1 MREQDR
7 VTLSDSEWIIMQ
19 EIWKRGEATFRE
31 ICDGVTAHQWS
42 KPAVAAF
49 LKRMEKK
56 GAIASAEGGPVK
68 VYRSLLRRET
78 AVRKETRDIFR
89 RVYGGDVALLA
100 QSLVHSAALDENDM
114 EELIALLRK
123 GREEK

>member
-1 MREQDR
+1 MEQTR
-7 VTLSDSEWIIMQ
+7 SGGL
-19 EIWKRGEATFRE
+19 
-31 ICDGVTAHQWS
+31 
-42 KPAVAAF
+42 

-56 GAIASAEGGPVK
+56 GRHCKRGGRPCESVPP
-68 VYRSLLRRET
+68 LLRRET

-100 QSLVHSAALDENDM
+100 QSLVRSAALDENDM

-123 GREEK
+123 GREER

>member
-31 ICDGVTAHQWS
+31 ICGGVAAHQGS

>member
-31 ICDGVTAHQWS
+31 ICDGVAAHQWS
-42 KPAVAAF
+42 IPAVAAC
-49 LKRMEKK
+49 LKRREQK

>member
-1 MREQDR
+1 M
-7 VTLSDSEWIIMQ
+7 
-19 EIWKRGEATFRE
+19 
-31 ICDGVTAHQWS
+31 
-42 KPAVAAF
+42 
-49 LKRMEKK
+49 
-56 GAIASAEGGPVK
+56 K

>member
-1 MREQDR
+1 ML
-7 VTLSDSEWIIMQ
+7 TLSDSEWIIMQ

-31 ICDGVTAHQWS
+31 ICDGVAAHQWS

-100 QSLVHSAALDENDM
+100 QSLVRSAA
-114 EELIALLRK
+114 A
-123 GREEK
+123 G

>member
-31 ICDGVTAHQWS
+31 ICDGVVAHQWS

-100 QSLVHSAALDENDM
+100 QSLVRSAALDENDM

-123 GREEK
+123 GREER

>member
-31 ICDGVTAHQWS
+31 ICDGVAADQWS

-100 QSLVHSAALDENDM
+100 QSLVRSAALDENDM